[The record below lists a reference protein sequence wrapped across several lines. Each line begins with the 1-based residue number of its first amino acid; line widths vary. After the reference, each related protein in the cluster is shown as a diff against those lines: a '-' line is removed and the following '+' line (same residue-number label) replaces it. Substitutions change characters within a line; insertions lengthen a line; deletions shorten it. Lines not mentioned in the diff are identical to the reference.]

1 MTYENTCSFMS
12 NALTKMGYK
21 KHVDGNSVDFYLGTL
36 HNPAFVFCIYEHEMG
51 FIYTPYGLRRTN
63 QNYSFKEIK
72 NLYEKAKEFLEY
84 YKHSM
89 IQKKLNDL
97 NKDFVC

>member
-1 MTYENTCSFMS
+1 MTYEKVCTFMS

-21 KHVDGNSVDFYLGTL
+21 KHVEHNYFYLGTQ
-36 HNPAFVFCIYEHEMG
+36 HNPAYIFCIEEHDMG
-51 FIYTPYGLRRTN
+51 FVYTSYGLHRTSR
-63 QNYSFKEIK
+63 NYSFKEIK

-97 NKDFVC
+97 NEDFVC